1 MPTPTTAIR
10 SMSETVASL
19 AALTVK
25 AATAYGRPDLA
36 RFARRLEEE
45 SRAPVARVAVAG
57 DFKRGKSSFV
67 NALLD
72 TELCPTDEATSST
85 VPTVFRHGDH
95 LEAVVVRHGDETDTV
110 EVIGVDSL
118 DAIHREPGDIRRV
131 EITLDRALLGLGLEI
146 VDCPAAAGEGHPGR
160 AATVAVARES
170 DAVFF
175 VTGASQPMTAFE
187 IELVDHLTRVCPSVT
202 VVMSRI
208 DMATDWRA
216 VRAIDLDA
224 LRSRDLDAEIVP
236 VSSPLRLEALAR
248 GDREMNAES
257 GFARVIDI
265 LRDGI
270 ASRTDGLLRVRA
282 ARTLGAI
289 ADELLDGLER
299 ELHSLTST
307 ETAQRELED
316 VDAARKAAER
326 MRQANA
332 RWQRLLAEG
341 AQDLQSEVEHRL
353 TGVARSIV
361 EQATTEI
368 EEIDPA
374 KDWETFEPSLRDRL
388 IAEVDDVFVRV
399 DAGFES
405 LIDQV
410 AAEFGDR
417 TVADPGP
424 TDRAAAL
431 DELHV
436 TSDAGP
442 GRMAVL
448 GGGLTALRGS
458 YSGMLMFGMLG
469 SLFGFALLN
478 PVTVALG
485 LTVGG
490 KALWDERSR
499 LVKTRRTKAV
509 GEVRQFVDQAISSVR
524 AEVRKSIRERQREL
538 RDAFLEHA
546 EERVAAQDAALVK
559 ARAAAQATA
568 QERARRRAD
577 VDAEIARTREL
588 SRMVQTQ
595 LGDSA

>member
-1 MPTPTTAIR
+1 MT
-10 SMSETVASL
+10 EDTVASL

-25 AATAYGRPDLA
+25 AANAYGRPDLA
-36 RFARRLEEE
+36 RFARRLEAE

-72 TELCPTDEATSST
+72 TELCPTDEATSSS
-85 VPTVFRHGDH
+85 VPTVFRHGDQM
-95 LEAVVVRHGDETDTV
+95 EATVVRHGEETDT
-110 EVIGVDSL
+110 EEIVDIDAL
-118 DAIHREPGDIRRV
+118 DAIHREPDDIRRV
-131 EITLDRALLGLGLEI
+131 EITLDRALLGLGIEI

-187 IELVDHLTRVCPSVT
+187 IELVDHLTRVCPRVT

-208 DMATDWRA
+208 DMATDWRE
-216 VRAIDLDA
+216 VRAIDA
-224 LRSRDLDAEIVP
+224 GTLRDRGLDAEIVP
-236 VSSPLRLEALAR
+236 ISSPLRLEALAR

-257 GFARVIDI
+257 GFARVIEI

-270 ASRTDGLLRVRA
+270 AARTDGLLRVRA
-282 ARTLGAI
+282 ARTLGVI
-289 ADELLDGLER
+289 ADELLEGLER
-299 ELHSLTST
+299 ELNSLTSA
-307 ETAQRELED
+307 EAAERELEE
-316 VDAARKAAER
+316 VAATRKAAEG
-326 MRQANA
+326 MRQASA
-332 RWQRLLAEG
+332 RWQRLLMEG
-341 AQDLQSEVEHRL
+341 SQDLQSEVEHRL
-353 TGVARSIV
+353 TGVARGIV
-361 EQATTEI
+361 EQANNQI

-374 KDWETFEPSLRDRL
+374 KDWETFEPWLRDRL
-388 IAEVDDVFVRV
+388 IAEVEEVFAHI

-405 LIDQV
+405 LIDRV
-410 AAEFGDR
+410 SAEFGDR

-436 TSDAGP
+436 TSEP
-442 GRMAVL
+442 GSDRMAVL

-458 YSGMLMFGMLG
+458 YSGLLMFGMLG

-499 LVKTRRTKAV
+499 MVKTRRAKAV

-524 AEVRKSIRERQREL
+524 AEARKSIRERQRDL

-546 EERVAAQDAALVK
+546 EERVAAQDAALLK

-577 VDAEIARTREL
+577 LDAEIARTREL
-588 SRMVQTQ
+588 SRMIQTR
-595 LGDSA
+595 LGDPA